1 MDISDHLGQGE
12 RVTRKARQ
20 LRTMIIVFIPLFTL
34 QFWLGMSI
42 NLEINLPVE
51 HFSAVESVIYFS
63 SHFPMIL
70 AHILTGSLIV
80 ILATVFLA
88 VSLTSSTRSFAI
100 IGIIGMSAVIGAT
113 VNGILFLMTGQFFGN
128 SIGMAMSAVV
138 ALITYLTVL
147 YKTGLILGRKQLA
160 SRLQTSD

>member
-1 MDISDHLGQGE
+1 
-12 RVTRKARQ
+12 
-20 LRTMIIVFIPLFTL
+20 
-34 QFWLGMSI
+34 
-42 NLEINLPVE
+42 
-51 HFSAVESVIYFS
+51 
-63 SHFPMIL
+63 
-70 AHILTGSLIV
+70 
-80 ILATVFLA
+80 
-88 VSLTSSTRSFAI
+88 
-100 IGIIGMSAVIGAT
+100 